1 MAAPLGR
8 LLRAATLAG
17 ASLAGVCLPAG
28 AAVALRET
36 PVRDERADPARG
48 EVRDAEWF
56 DARRGRSI
64 PVRLRVPA
72 TGEGA
77 VPVILFSHGLGGSRE
92 GGTLWGEHWAA
103 HGYLVVHLQ
112 HPGSDEGLWRG
123 QAGAPAQAMKS
134 LRAGANARQLLARVD
149 DVKFVLDEL
158 ARRKAAGDPAL
169 RRADLSRVGMSGHSF
184 GALSTL
190 ALSGQR
196 YVGAGGGEPF
206 LLEPRIKAAIAFSP
220 NARGPAG
227 DAARQFGSIAIPV
240 LSVTGTRDGDVI
252 GDGTTPEARTR
263 PFAAM
268 PPPGKYLAV
277 FEGGDHGVFGGHVL
291 RRPATARDGEI
302 QGAVRAITLA
312 FWDAWLKND
321 GAARAWLADGGA
333 RASLHAGDR
342 LEAKP

>member
-1 MAAPLGR
+1 MANSLSR

-17 ASLAGVCLPAG
+17 ASLAGVGLAPV
-28 AAVALRET
+28 AAMAVREI
-36 PVRDERADPARG
+36 PADPSLA
-48 EVRDAEWF
+48 EVRDGEWY
-56 DARRGRSI
+56 DARRARSI

-72 TGEGA
+72 AGEGA
-77 VPVILFSHGLGGSRE
+77 VPVILFSHGLGGSRG

-112 HPGSDEGLWRG
+112 HPGSDESLWRG

-134 LRAGANARQLLARVD
+134 LKAGANGRQLLARVD
-149 DVKFVLDEL
+149 DVRFVLDEL
-158 ARRKAAGDPAL
+158 SRRKAAGDPAL
-169 RRADLSRVGMSGHSF
+169 RRADLSRIGMSGHSF
-184 GALSTL
+184 GAQTTL

-196 YVGAGGGEPF
+196 IAGPGGGEPL

-220 NARGPAG
+220 NARVPGG
-227 DAARQFGSIAIPV
+227 DAARQFGSISIPV
-240 LSVTGTRDGDVI
+240 LSLTGTRDGDVI

-268 PPPGKYLAV
+268 PPPGKYLTV

-291 RRPATARDGEI
+291 RRPSTARDGEI

-333 RASLHAGDR
+333 RAVLHAGDR